1 MEEGTRREI
10 RTPKAKKKEA
20 ELAISVTG
28 ALEYLAVSEME
39 EMSEEMLEEAQAE
52 VLVSVYKDECDFV
65 LFDHY
70 RNCKNFDDAVTTFME
85 VKV

>member
-1 MEEGTRREI
+1 MDKTKLRQLCAKVFQGDKLD
-10 RTPKAKKKEA
+10 KALFLIEDHNMYT
-20 ELAISVTG
+20 ISR
-28 ALEYLAVSEME
+28 
-39 EMSEEMLEEAQAE
+39 MSEEMLEEAQAE